1 METGIYGANKVGR
14 VNNILQ
20 KTIQSIDSSKEE
32 ILEIVEYSRK
42 ECIKLEEEL
51 NEIRFRVDKVIE
63 EVDALEIEERRSRI
77 NLSRVSKNFD
87 INTENDIKDAYDKA
101 NELRIALL
109 LKREEEKVLREKREE
124 KEFNLKS
131 AIEVYE
137 KIEQVGKT
145 VGVAGEFLK
154 GNLDEI
160 IDTVDDLNKRQ
171 LLGIKVIE
179 AQEEERKRLARDIH
193 DGTAQS
199 MANILLKAEL
209 CERLMDMDQNRAKGE
224 LQNLKAIAKS
234 TLNDVRKTIYDLR
247 PMSLDDLGL
256 IPTLERYIY
265 DFNEKN
271 WINMELN
278 IIGKPYELEP
288 AIEVAIF
295 RIIQESLNNIVK
307 HSKASNAMISIE
319 FLADKINLVISDN
332 GIGFDIEK
340 LNDNDRVNEGFGL
353 ISIRERTELLQGEFD
368 IKSTSNSGTRLI
380 VSIPLI
386 EEEKIYGE

>member
-145 VGVAGEFLK
+145 VGVASEFLK

-224 LQNLKAIAKS
+224 LQNLKVIAKS

>member
-145 VGVAGEFLK
+145 VGVASEFLK

>member
-145 VGVAGEFLK
+145 VGVASEFLK

-265 DFNEKN
+265 DFNENN

>member
-145 VGVAGEFLK
+145 VGVASEFLK

-179 AQEEERKRLARDIH
+179 VQEEERKRLARDIH
-193 DGTAQS
+193 DGAAQS
-199 MANILLKAEL
+199 IANILLKAEL
-209 CERLMDMDQNRAKGE
+209 CEKLINMNENRAIEE
-224 LQNLKAIAKS
+224 LQNLKTITKD
-234 TLNDVRKTIYDLR
+234 TLNDIRKTIYDLR

-256 IPTLERYIY
+256 IPTLKRYIY
-265 DFNEKN
+265 DFNEN
-271 WINMELN
+271 TWINVELN
-278 IIGKPYELEP
+278 IVGEPYELEP

-319 FLADKINLVISDN
+319 FLIDKIKLVISDN
-332 GIGFDIEK
+332 GIGFDMEEI
-340 LNDNDRVNEGFGL
+340 NNTHSVNEGFGL

>member
-278 IIGKPYELEP
+278 IIGKPYELE
-288 AIEVAIF
+288 
-295 RIIQESLNNIVK
+295 
-307 HSKASNAMISIE
+307 
-319 FLADKINLVISDN
+319 
-332 GIGFDIEK
+332 IG
-340 LNDNDRVNEGFGL
+340 RAHV
-353 ISIRERTELLQGEFD
+353 
-368 IKSTSNSGTRLI
+368 
-380 VSIPLI
+380 
-386 EEEKIYGE
+386 

>member
-1 METGIYGANKVGR
+1 MEIGIYGANKVGR

-145 VGVAGEFLK
+145 VGVASEFLK

-224 LQNLKAIAKS
+224 LQNLKVIAKS

-265 DFNEKN
+265 DFNENN